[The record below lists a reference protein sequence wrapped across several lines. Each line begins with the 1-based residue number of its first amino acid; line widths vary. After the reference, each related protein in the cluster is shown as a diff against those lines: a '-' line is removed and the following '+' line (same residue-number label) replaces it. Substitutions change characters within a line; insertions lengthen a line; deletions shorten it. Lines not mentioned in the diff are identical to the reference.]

1 MLCRPLKGFGA
12 FEDTLRSGRRVTSGP
27 LSLTAVTVAEP
38 EEQPVSVLVG
48 VTIAKRIAP
57 RAVVR
62 NRVKRL
68 LRESVRRQI
77 ALRGD
82 QLRARRISRIIF
94 NWRQAPS
101 SAMKLHLNDVEP
113 YISDAFDKL
122 LRAPH
127 LHGGA

>member
-1 MLCRPLKGFGA
+1 M
-12 FEDTLRSGRRVTSGP
+12 TSGP
-27 LSLTAVTVAEP
+27 LSLTAVTLAESEADP
-38 EEQPVSVLVG
+38 ASVQVG

-68 LRESVRRQI
+68 LRESVRRQV
-77 ALRGD
+77 ALRGE
-82 QLRARRISRIIF
+82 QLQARRISRIVF

-101 SAMKLHLNDVEP
+101 SAMKLHLADVEP

-122 LRAPH
+122 LRTPNH
-127 LHGGA
+127 RGGA

>member
-1 MLCRPLKGFGA
+1 MFCRPLKGFGA
-12 FEDTLRSGRRVTSGP
+12 FEDTLRSGRRLTFGP
-27 LSLTAVTVAEP
+27 LSLTAVTLAESEVEP
-38 EEQPVSVLVG
+38 DTVFVG

-68 LRESVRRQI
+68 LRESVRRHI
-77 ALRGD
+77 AQRGD
-82 QLRARRISRIIF
+82 QLQARRISHMIF

-101 SAMKLHLNDVEP
+101 SAMKLHLADVEP

-122 LRAPH
+122 LRTPH
-127 LHGGA
+127 HRGGA